1 MKGRFLPAAFILFA
15 AFAQPLAA
23 ASPNLLTN
31 GSFDSSLGGW
41 SHTPNAT
48 WSFALG
54 GTALIFTSP
63 TPGSEV
69 LSQCVGV
76 EGGSLYTVSA
86 AVNATGDGGLAVHV
100 RWFDAAGC
108 GAK

>member
-1 MKGRFLPAAFILFA
+1 MTPREGTLRLAGRRLRRVPPAGAGSRPTDDIQRRGHVKIRFLPAALFLVIA
-15 AFAQPLAA
+15 ARPVAA

-41 SHTPNAT
+41 SNAPNAT

-69 LSQCVGV
+69 
-76 EGGSLYTVSA
+76 
-86 AVNATGDGGLAVHV
+86 
-100 RWFDAAGC
+100 
-108 GAK
+108 